1 MQFVK
6 DLLSIIVFSLLYLLL
21 LVGSIYALIEA
32 MCDSEKFGNVQ
43 LWRNQLRTSCLKIE
57 RLKRSIHP
65 GLIAFFGI
73 MNFLSCKIEVKGHLV
88 TFLYLA
94 LVAGFAAYLYSL
106 YGQYTSD
113 DGFSQMEQI
122 QLIVGV
128 IFLLVMCCVNVFSLI
143 RYKPHGEGKDKESK
157 NYIYG
162 SLLGMISSVFIK
174 PIKNNFIL
182 LSLGA
187 IMVFG
192 IFKGWFSSKITFDS
206 AEKVGYAITF
216 MMGLVAT
223 IFGITLII
231 DNLDVLS
238 MIFDKIC
245 LKEKPKS
252 THRVKHKLMNEMEM
266 NSVANKYKDVV
277 KSIKNLPLQPAHKPT
292 KPIKKLYKQDGG
304 GGRKR
309 SGGVRR
315 RRA

>member
-1 MQFVK
+1 MQYIKNMSIMQYVI
-6 DLLSIIVFSLLYLLL
+6 DLLLIIVFYLLYLLL
-21 LVGSIYALIEA
+21 LVGSIYALIKA
-32 MCDSEKFGNVQ
+32 MCSSEEFKSVE
-43 LWRNQLRTSCLKIE
+43 LWKDIINKLCIKIN
-57 RLKRSIHP
+57 LFKKKRYLNPVTNAIS
-65 GLIAFFGI
+65 IAFFGI
-73 MNFLSCKIEVKGHLV
+73 MDFLSCKIKVRGYLV

-128 IFLLVMCCVNVFSLI
+128 IFLLVMCCVNVFSII
-143 RYKPHGEGKDKESK
+143 RYKPYGEDKENEENEKK

-162 SLLGMISSVFIK
+162 SLLGMISNVVIS
-174 PIKNNFIL
+174 PIKNNYIL

-216 MMGLVAT
+216 MMGIIAT

-231 DNLDVLS
+231 DNLDVL
-238 MIFDKIC
+238 ITLFDKIC
-245 LKEKPKS
+245 EKPKS
-252 THRVKHKLMNEMEM
+252 THR
-266 NSVANKYKDVV
+266 
-277 KSIKNLPLQPAHKPT
+277 AHKPT
-292 KPIKKLYKQDGG
+292 KYNQDGG

-309 SGGVRR
+309 RR
-315 RRA
+315 R